1 MEERDHIKT
10 KLKIPRVVFLDRCR
24 VSISEMALGIACSG
38 AVDFTVGF
46 SGFF

>member
-1 MEERDHIKT
+1 MKERVHIKT
-10 KLKIPRVVFLDRCR
+10 KIEIPRVVFLDRCR

-38 AVDFTVGF
+38 DVDFTVGF

>member
-1 MEERDHIKT
+1 MKERDHIKT
-10 KLKIPRVVFLDRCR
+10 KLEIPRVVFSDRCR

-38 AVDFTVGF
+38 DVDFTVGF